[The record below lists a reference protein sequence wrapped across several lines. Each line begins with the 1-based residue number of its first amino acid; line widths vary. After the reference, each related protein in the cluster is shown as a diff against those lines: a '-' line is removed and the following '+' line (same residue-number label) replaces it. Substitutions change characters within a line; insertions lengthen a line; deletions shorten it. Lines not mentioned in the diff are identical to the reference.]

1 LRAEAREQRKESIVR
16 HLFRQLLTL
25 ALAFSAALWAAAAFA
40 EFHTYQI
47 EEIFSNADGT
57 IQYVVMHESE
67 GMSGEYF
74 WAGNRF
80 TSSHAAQTK
89 TFTFPSNLPVGMS
102 CNPYGGC
109 ANAVPMSTANTRVL
123 IATQGFADLQLV
135 TPDFVIPNGFLS
147 TDGGTVNY
155 AGVDQVSY
163 GALPTDGATALSRT
177 GAMIPNVATNFFGQ
191 TGSTQPAAINYQG
204 LWWNSPAGSE
214 SGWGIN
220 FAHQGDVIFAT
231 WFTYDVNG
239 NAWWLTMTA
248 NKTAE
253 GVYSGQL
260 NRTNATSFSAF
271 VPPAT
276 VTMVGSATLTFTS
289 PTTGTFSY
297 TVNDGPNVAT
307 QTKAIVLQTFG
318 PVPTCAWGT
327 QADLTKATNYQDLW
341 WNSPAN
347 SESGW
352 GVNLTQQG
360 TTIFATWFTYDA
372 NHNPMWLSVT
382 APQTAPGTY
391 SGSLLLTG
399 GPAFNAVPF
408 DPTKVTRTTV
418 GTAAFTFTDGNNGM
432 FSYSVDL
439 GDGVNKATQTK
450 AITRQVFR
458 VPGTTCQ

>member
-1 LRAEAREQRKESIVR
+1 MEVIVR
-16 HLFRQLLTL
+16 HLFRHLLTL
-25 ALAFSAALWAAAAFA
+25 GLALSAMLWGAAALA

-47 EEIFSNADGT
+47 EEIFSNGDGT

-67 GMSGEYF
+67 GMSVEYF
-74 WAGNRF
+74 WAGNQF
-80 TSSHAAQTK
+80 ISSHAGQAK
-89 TFTFPSNLPVGMS
+89 VFTFPNNLPVGMN
-102 CNPYGGC
+102 CNTYGGC
-109 ANAVPMSTANTRVL
+109 MKAMPTSTANTRVL
-123 IATQGFADLQLV
+123 IATQGFADLNLV

-147 TDGGTVNY
+147 TAGGTINY

-163 GALPTDGATALSRT
+163 GALPTDGANALSRN

-191 TGSTQPAAINYQG
+191 SGSTQPTAINYQG
-204 LWWNSPAGSE
+204 LWYKAPAESE

-231 WFTYDVNG
+231 WFTYDAG
-239 NAWWLTMTA
+239 GKAWWLTMSA
-248 NKTAE
+248 FKTAE
-253 GVYSGQL
+253 GVYTGQL
-260 NRTNATSFSAF
+260 IRTNATPFSAF

-276 VTMVGSATLTFTS
+276 ITVVGTATLTFTS

-297 TVNDGPNVAT
+297 TVNDGANVAT
-307 QTKAIVLQTFG
+307 QTKSIVLQTFG
-318 PVPTCAWGT
+318 PVPTCTWGA

-341 WNSPAN
+341 WSSPAN

-372 NHNPMWLSVT
+372 NHNPLWLSVT
-382 APQTAPGTY
+382 APQTAANTY
-391 SGSLLLTG
+391 SGTLLLTG
-399 GPAFNAVPF
+399 GQAFNAVPF
-408 DPTKVTRTTV
+408 DPTKITRTTV
-418 GTAAFTFTDGNNGM
+418 GTATFTFTDGNNGM